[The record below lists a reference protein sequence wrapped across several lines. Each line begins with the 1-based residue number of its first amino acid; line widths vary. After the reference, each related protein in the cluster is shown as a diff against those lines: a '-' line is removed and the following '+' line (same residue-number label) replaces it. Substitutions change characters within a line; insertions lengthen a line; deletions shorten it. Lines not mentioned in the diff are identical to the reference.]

1 MDVIHIKCAR
11 ADFLKK
17 TKHTLPPQNLH
28 KTLNLT
34 KNSLVVALG
43 VDLLHNVA
51 MQIDKNIP
59 LPGGV
64 DPRERYP
71 FPEMAIGDSFLI
83 VDATWIKNLRSAAY
97 MYSRR
102 HPGTRFTCR
111 RHGEGWRL
119 WRVA

>member
-1 MDVIHIKCAR
+1 MPCFA
-11 ADFLKK
+11 
-17 TKHTLPPQNLH
+17 
-28 KTLNLT
+28 
-34 KNSLVVALG
+34 LVVALG
-43 VDLLHNVA
+43 VDLLHNVG
-51 MQIDKNIP
+51 MKIEKNIP

-71 FPEMAIGDSFLI
+71 FPDMALGDSFMIL
-83 VDATWIKNLRSAAY
+83 DATWIKNLRSAAY

>member
-1 MDVIHIKCAR
+1 MKNKNIHWS
-11 ADFLKK
+11 KK
-17 TKHTLPPQNLH
+17 VYRNPKFDPWTAQSP
-28 KTLNLT
+28 
-34 KNSLVVALG
+34 VVALG

-51 MQIDKNIP
+51 MKIEKNIP

-71 FPEMAIGDSFLI
+71 FPDMAIGDSFMVL
-83 VDATWIKNLRSAAY
+83 DATWIKNLRSAAY

-119 WRVA
+119 WRVS

>member
-1 MDVIHIKCAR
+1 
-11 ADFLKK
+11 LKK
-17 TKHTLPPQNLH
+17 KKHTLPPQKLH

-34 KNSLVVALG
+34 VFALVVALG
-43 VDLLHNVA
+43 VDLLHNVG
-51 MQIDKNIP
+51 MKIEKNIP

-71 FPEMAIGDSFLI
+71 FPDMALGDSFMIL
-83 VDATWIKNLRSAAY
+83 DATWIKNLRSAAY
-97 MYSRR
+97 MYSKR

>member
-1 MDVIHIKCAR
+1 MTFWKNKNIHWS
-11 ADFLKK
+11 KK
-17 TKHTLPPQNLH
+17 VYRNPEFDRWTAQST
-28 KTLNLT
+28 
-34 KNSLVVALG
+34 VVALG

-51 MQIDKNIP
+51 MKIEKNIP

-71 FPEMAIGDSFLI
+71 FPEMAIGDSFMIL
-83 VDATWIKNLRSAAY
+83 DATWIKNLRSAAY

-119 WRVA
+119 WRVS

>member
-1 MDVIHIKCAR
+1 MKNKNIHWSKKVYR
-11 ADFLKK
+11 NLKFDSWRGK
-17 TKHTLPPQNLH
+17 GP
-28 KTLNLT
+28 
-34 KNSLVVALG
+34 VVALG

-51 MQIDKNIP
+51 MKIEKNIP

-71 FPEMAIGDSFLI
+71 FPEMAIGDSFMIL
-83 VDATWIKNLRSAAY
+83 DATWIKNLRSAAY

-119 WRVA
+119 WRVS